1 MLRSCQVLFLCVA
14 WLLMGASLSA
24 QTLQLSDGRLL
35 LATVVDQPDT
45 EGLRVRRLD
54 NGGVLDLRWEQL
66 SEACASALK
75 RQHNLI
81 GDAQSEPM
89 VRADEV
95 EYVFQGQ
102 RTVVVGRIVETSNE
116 LLIVQKRGVQIP
128 IRREYLRGGSVRKI
142 DAPVTQVLTKA
153 EYYQQVL
160 GEVKPGDDPDK
171 HMRVAEWLIQARDYE
186 NADVHLLR
194 AKELG
199 GSKNPQLLEQL
210 IQRSTKFRAAE
221 KELTLLSEI
230 QVARSSGRA
239 FDFERGRK
247 LIGQFEK
254 EFPQPKLKA
263 EFEAEKKLFTET
275 RKRSLSTSVAVEFRR
290 AIAVVAEKKVDSEGC
305 TLDVAREY
313 AQGKMTDDIVAL
325 LAKQMKLEPTEI
337 KELWAARGNYPVG
350 KRADQFDYGSGS
362 WLLGE
367 QNIMKGV
374 DSKTAGKGA
383 PTGEEQVVDREAE
396 RFRKMMQ
403 EAMRN
408 RARQIQQQGGGEEEQ
423 TEEGWWSSASRVE
436 KTSWL
441 RAFYAENG
449 GQLVLRTPYVSSC
462 GVCYGRGALL
472 SIGGNGKES
481 QSKCQACHGL
491 KYNRSFRAY

>member
-1 MLRSCQVLFLCVA
+1 MLRFCQLVSLCLA
-14 WLLMGASLSA
+14 WLLLGASLPG

-35 LATVVDQPDT
+35 LATVVDQPDS

-66 SEACASALK
+66 SEGCASALK
-75 RQHNLI
+75 RQHNLV

-95 EYVFQGQ
+95 EYSFQGQ
-102 RTVVVGRIVETSNE
+102 RTVVVGRIVETTNE
-116 LLIVQKRGVQIP
+116 QLLVQKRGVQIP
-128 IRREYLRGGSVRKI
+128 VRRADLRSVRKI

-153 EYYQQVL
+153 EYYQQVKD
-160 GEVKPGDDPDK
+160 EVKPGEDPDK
-171 HMRVAEWLIQARDYE
+171 HMRIAEWLIQARDYE
-186 NADVHLLR
+186 NADLHLQT
-194 AKELG
+194 AKKLG
-199 GSKNPQLLEQL
+199 GTKNPQLLEQL
-210 IQRSTKFRAAE
+210 IQRLTKFRDAE
-221 KELTLLSEI
+221 KELTLLSDI
-230 QVARSSGRA
+230 QVARSSGRSS
-239 FDFERGRK
+239 DFERGRK
-247 LIGQFEK
+247 LIAQFEK
-254 EFPQPKLKA
+254 EFPQAKLKA

-275 RKRSLSTSVAVEFRR
+275 RKRALSTSVAVEFRR
-290 AIAVVAEKKVDSEGC
+290 AIAIVAEKKIDSEGC

-313 AQGKMTDDIVAL
+313 AQGKMTDDIVAM
-325 LAKQMKLEPTEI
+325 LAKQMKLDPAEV

-367 QNIMKGV
+367 QGIMKGIDAKNV
-374 DSKTAGKGA
+374 GKGA
-383 PTGEEQVVDREAE
+383 PTEAEQTVDRDAE

-423 TEEGWWSSASRVE
+423 TEEGWWGSASRVE

-441 RAFYAENG
+441 RAFYAENS
-449 GQLVLRTPYVSSC
+449 GQLVLRTPYVSTC
-462 GVCYGRGALL
+462 GVCYGRGGLL

>member
-1 MLRSCQVLFLCVA
+1 MLRFCQLVSLCLS
-14 WLLMGASLSA
+14 WMLLGASLPG

-35 LATVVDQPDT
+35 LATVVDQPDS

-66 SEACASALK
+66 SEGCASALK
-75 RQHNLI
+75 RQHNLV
-81 GDAQSEPM
+81 GDAQSEPV

-95 EYVFQGQ
+95 EYSFQGQ
-102 RTVVVGRIVETSNE
+102 RTVVVGRIVETTNE
-116 LLIVQKRGVQIP
+116 QLLVQKRGVQIP
-128 IRREYLRGGSVRKI
+128 VRRADLRSVRKI

-153 EYYQQVL
+153 EYYQQVKD
-160 GEVKPGDDPDK
+160 EVKPGEDPDK
-171 HMRVAEWLIQARDYE
+171 HMRIAEWLIQARDYE
-186 NADVHLLR
+186 NADLHLKE
-194 AKELG
+194 AKKLG
-199 GSKNPQLLEQL
+199 GTKNPQLLEQL
-210 IQRSTKFRAAE
+210 IQRLTRFRDAE
-221 KELTLLSEI
+221 KELTLLSDI
-230 QVARSSGRA
+230 QVARSSGRTS
-239 FDFERGRK
+239 DFERGRK
-247 LIGQFEK
+247 LIAQFEK
-254 EFPQPKLKA
+254 EFPQAKLKT

-275 RKRSLSTSVAVEFRR
+275 RKRSLSVSVAVEFRR
-290 AIAVVAEKKVDSEGC
+290 AIAIVAEKKADSEGC

-313 AQGKMTDDIVAL
+313 AQGKMTDDLVAM
-325 LAKQMKLEPTEI
+325 LAKQMKLDPAEV

-367 QNIMKGV
+367 QGIMKGIDAKNV
-374 DSKTAGKGA
+374 GKSA
-383 PTGEEQVVDREAE
+383 PAEAEQTVDRDAE

-423 TEEGWWSSASRVE
+423 TEEGWWSSASLIE

-441 RAFYAENG
+441 RAFYAENS
-449 GQLVLRTPYVSSC
+449 GQLVLRSPYVSTC
-462 GVCYGRGALL
+462 GVCYGRGGLV
-472 SIGGNGKES
+472 SIGGNGRES